1 MRTPDWD
8 GLRTFVVLCRAGN
21 MSAAARELGINQ
33 TTVSRRLARLEEMLG
48 YAVLHREEGH
58 LSPTA
63 QGQQL
68 LATAAAMEQNLAA
81 YLETLPGLTEGGDQK
96 APSGVVRL
104 SAVDALL
111 DGLLVP
117 AFADFHQ
124 RYPAVQLDL
133 SGENRN
139 LNIAQR
145 ETDIAIRLALPES
158 GVFRSRRIGFMRFAI
173 YAPHMD
179 IDAPNASWV
188 ELAEGL
194 SDKPEQQWLH
204 HAFGPRNII
213 GRANRATLLAGMAQ
227 AGDACCLLPVC
238 IGDRVAGL
246 HRLTQYDVSAG
257 REVWLLVH
265 QDMAHLPHIRV
276 VMDWVADIMKQS
288 GVV

>member
-1 MRTPDWD
+1 MKTPDWD
-8 GLRTFVVLCRAGN
+8 GLRTFVVLCRAGT

-33 TTVSRRLARLEEMLG
+33 TTVSRRLARLEEALG
-48 YAVLHREEGH
+48 HDVLNREDGH
-58 LSPTA
+58 LSPTV
-63 QGQQL
+63 QGQHL

-81 YLETLPGLTEGGDQK
+81 YLDSLPVLADGIDKT

-104 SAVDALL
+104 SAVDAIL

-117 AFADFHQ
+117 AFADFHLN
-124 RYPAVQLDL
+124 YPAVQLDL
-133 SGENRN
+133 TGENRN

-173 YAPHMD
+173 YAPRMD
-179 IDAPNASWV
+179 MDVQRANWV

-194 SDKPEQQWLH
+194 SDKPEQQWLQYV
-204 HAFGPRNII
+204 FGPRTII

-265 QDMAHLPHIRV
+265 QDMVHLPHIRV

>member
-8 GLRTFVVLCRAGN
+8 GLRTFAVLCRAGN

-48 YAVLHREEGH
+48 YAVLHREEGR

-63 QGQQL
+63 QGQHL
-68 LATAAAMEQNLAA
+68 LATAAAMEQNLAT
-81 YLETLPGLTEGGDQK
+81 YLEAVPELADGAGKTGP
-96 APSGVVRL
+96 AGVVRL

-117 AFADFHQ
+117 AFGDFHQ
-124 RYPAVQLDL
+124 IYPAVQLDL

-158 GVFRSRRIGFMRFAI
+158 GVFRSRRIGFMAFAI
-173 YAPHMD
+173 YAPQPDMD
-179 IDAPNASWV
+179 AHRARWV
-188 ELAEGL
+188 DLTEGL
-194 SDKPEQQWLH
+194 ADKPEQQWLQN
-204 HAFGPRNII
+204 AFGPRHVI
-213 GRANRATLLAGMAQ
+213 GRANRATLLAGMAR
-227 AGDACCLLPVC
+227 AGDACGLLPVC
-238 IGDRVAGL
+238 IGDRAVGL
-246 HRLTQYDVSAG
+246 HRLGQYDVTAG

-276 VMDWVADIMKQS
+276 VMDWVTEIMKQKL
-288 GVV
+288 